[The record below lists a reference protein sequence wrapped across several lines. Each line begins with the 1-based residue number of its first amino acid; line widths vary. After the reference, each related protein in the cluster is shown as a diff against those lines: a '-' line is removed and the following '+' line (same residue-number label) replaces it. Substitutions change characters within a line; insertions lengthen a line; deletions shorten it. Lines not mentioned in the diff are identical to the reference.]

1 VYQRTAKGKLRP
13 LFIAVP
19 RARYGKMFP
28 MAEIGQKVIDRR
40 FGDYLRSSLEKAVA
54 SAR

>member
-1 VYQRTAKGKLRP
+1 
-13 LFIAVP
+13 
-19 RARYGKMFP
+19 MFP